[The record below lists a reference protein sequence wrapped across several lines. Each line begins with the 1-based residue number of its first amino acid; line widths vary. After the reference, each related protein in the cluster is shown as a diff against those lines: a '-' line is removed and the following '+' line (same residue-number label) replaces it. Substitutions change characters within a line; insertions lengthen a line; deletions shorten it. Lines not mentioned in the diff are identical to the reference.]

1 MQENKAGL
9 GVSIGVL
16 EKMAQIAACE
26 IEGVTG
32 LAKKAIDIKGTF
44 KAKSVF
50 KSVKA
55 ENINGAIEIT
65 VYICVDKD
73 AKVRKVA
80 EAVQENVKEKIQS
93 MTGTAVT
100 KVNVVVADIYFEDE
114 TNEDEE
120 QA

>member
-1 MQENKAGL
+1 MQENKTGL

-26 IEGVTG
+26 VEGVEG
-32 LAKKAIDIKGTF
+32 LSKRAIDIKGTLRTR
-44 KAKSVF
+44 SVF

-55 ENINGAIEIT
+55 ENINGAIKIT

-73 AKVRKVA
+73 AKIRQVA
-80 EAVQENVKEKIQS
+80 EAVQANVKEKIQS

-100 KVNVVVADIYFEDE
+100 RVDVVIADICFEDE
-114 TNEDEE
+114 SKEEE
-120 QA
+120 QD

>member
-26 IEGVTG
+26 VEGVTG
-32 LAKKAIDIKGTF
+32 LSKRAIDIKGTLR
-44 KAKSVF
+44 AKSVF

-55 ENINGAIEIT
+55 ESINGAIKIT

-73 AKVRKVA
+73 AKIRAVA
-80 EAVQENVKEKIQS
+80 EAVQKNVKEKVQS

-100 KVNVVVADIYFEDE
+100 KVDVIVADIHFEDE
-114 TNEDEE
+114 TAAEE
-120 QA
+120 EAE